1 MNQFVQN
8 STDLALQN
16 AGIGAPPVPLED
28 LPLSK
33 FQDVLNT
40 NVVGSFL
47 CTREAFKLFKS
58 QDPQGGE

>member
-1 MNQFVQN
+1 M
-8 STDLALQN
+8 
-16 AGIGAPPVPLED
+16 PLED

-58 QDPQGGE
+58 QDPQGGEKKSSGSSYYHVPSELIINLR